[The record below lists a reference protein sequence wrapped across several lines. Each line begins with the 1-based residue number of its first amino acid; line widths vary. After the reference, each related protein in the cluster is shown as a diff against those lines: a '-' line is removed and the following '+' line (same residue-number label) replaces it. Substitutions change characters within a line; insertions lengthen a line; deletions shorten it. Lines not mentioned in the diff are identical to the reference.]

1 MTYVNDEFFD
11 KTYCLTCL
19 NKVRIEHCKNQF
31 KKHNLN
37 VDFWYNPTIPRLER
51 FIGNFDGGDYYNSK
65 SDSKELSIRRNKG
78 AMMCGI
84 GHYNMI
90 KTSYELGYD
99 RILIFED
106 DITFKDDVDLYKVF
120 SVIPKDADSI
130 CYNISSGNY
139 YTYTNSYITS
149 NIYRKYDGGLEPIRS
164 TKMYYV
170 NRKAQKE
177 IINMYESWLNV
188 SDLIWNNFSSAINKY
203 INTYNFFTVNNNVEY
218 SLIDH

>member
-1 MTYVNDEFFD
+1 M
-11 KTYCLTCL
+11 
-19 NKVRIEHCKNQF
+19 
-31 KKHNLN
+31 
-37 VDFWYNPTIPRLER
+37 
-51 FIGNFDGGDYYNSK
+51 
-65 SDSKELSIRRNKG
+65 G

-99 RILIFED
+99 RVLIFED
-106 DITFKDDVDLYKVF
+106 DISFKDDVDLYKIF

-130 CYNISSGNY
+130 CYYSNGNYY

-149 NIYRKYDGGLEPIRS
+149 NIYRKYDNGYEPIRS

-170 NRKAQKE
+170 NRKAQKT
-177 IINMYESWLNV
+177 IIKMYESWLNV
-188 SDLIWNNFSSAINKY
+188 SDLIWNNFPPTFNNY
-203 INTYNFFTVNNNVEY
+203 INTYNFFNVINNVEY